1 MCSSV
6 RACAHLSVWL
16 CASLCARVR
25 TSLCVSRI
33 YIGRSRY
40 SQEEADRAAGLMKE
54 TYAPIDREALAQKAF
69 AAEAAKNAHV
79 EPEDMDM

>member
-1 MCSSV
+1 MAVSS
-6 RACAHLSVWL
+6 
-16 CASLCARVR
+16 SLCARVC

-33 YIGRSRY
+33 YIGPSRY

-54 TYAPIDREALAQKAF
+54 TYAPIDREALAQKAS